1 VKDAEGQRYVR
12 EAGRDVV
19 YVIEMDPTKLSINFE
34 DWIEK
39 DLLKLNPLD
48 LQQVEIKDY
57 SAELVP
63 GMTPDGRL
71 AIQVAWDP
79 RSELTL
85 NYHDSDGKWLA
96 KRLAKFDP
104 QTKQHVDFALGEDEE
119 LNETSL
125 GELKSALDDLAIVD
139 VVRKPQGLSN
149 DLKAGGD
156 FLNNPEAQ
164 RDLLS
169 KGFVT
174 ASAAGSG
181 GDEII
186 SSDGE
191 VISTLKNGTEYVLR
205 FGNLTNVSEGEKKDE
220 AAPEEGAVEGAVN
233 DVPAKGSDVHRYLFV
248 MARFNEAAIEKPE
261 IEQLPELP
269 ADAQAEAGTTA
280 ETEPADAA
288 ESSGEPVPP
297 KEAETPAETPAET
310 QPTAEVESAKAA
322 EPPSET
328 APAGDAA
335 AATDETNA
343 KTKELE
349 QIIAERKRIET
360 ENQRKLD
367 AYQESLKK
375 GQENVKDLNAR
386 FGDWYFVVANDVF
399 NKIRLNKD
407 NVIKKKEPPKTD
419 AGPASTGE
427 SDAGAP
433 GTAIPGLP
441 EIPGTSE

>member
-1 VKDAEGQRYVR
+1 
-12 EAGRDVV
+12 
-19 YVIEMDPTKLSINFE
+19 M
-34 DWIEK
+34 
-39 DLLKLNPLD
+39 
-48 LQQVEIKDY
+48 
-57 SAELVP
+57 
-63 GMTPDGRL
+63 
-71 AIQVAWDP
+71 
-79 RSELTL
+79 
-85 NYHDSDGKWLA
+85 
-96 KRLAKFDP
+96 
-104 QTKQHVDFALGEDEE
+104 
-119 LNETSL
+119 
-125 GELKSALDDLAIVD
+125 
-139 VVRKPQGLSN
+139 
-149 DLKAGGD
+149 
-156 FLNNPEAQ
+156 
-164 RDLLS
+164 
-169 KGFVT
+169 
-174 ASAAGSG
+174 
-181 GDEII
+181 
-186 SSDGE
+186 
-191 VISTLKNGTEYVLR
+191 LR

-220 AAPEEGAVEGAVN
+220 AASEEGAVEGAVK
-233 DVPAKGSDVHRYLFV
+233 DAPAKGSDVHRYLFV

-269 ADAQAEAGTTA
+269 ADAPAESDTTEKA
-280 ETEPADAA
+280 EPAAA
-288 ESSGEPVPP
+288 ESSAEPVPP
-297 KEAETPAETPAET
+297 KEAETPDET
-310 QPTAEVESAKAA
+310 QPTAEAESAKAA